1 MKKYFRFSLILLIFF
16 ISGCEINN
24 VDKVTYTLL
33 VDDTLPTEFL
43 IDSDSIDFKSYFSII
58 DSNNITIPVLDSMI
72 SSNVDFSKVG
82 KYEVILTYKKIT
94 KSLEIKVIAT
104 DPKDPTEPPKELIN
118 ASNLFFSEY
127 GEGTSNNKYIEIFNG
142 TGSRVLLSS
151 YTIKLFTNGSTTPQ
165 FTMNLDGILK
175 DGKTYVIYNS
185 YSVGLI
191 KDLGDIANSVCQ
203 FNGNDV
209 IALYHDDILI
219 DVIGD
224 LWNNVSVG
232 WDIGSIKEATK
243 DHTLIRKPDVSS
255 PNSIWMP
262 DEWLVFDCD
271 YFNDIKVHKM
281 NDYQPIVDED
291 EDTPIVIPNERIPDI
306 YISEY
311 FEGGTGYENSKYI
324 ELYNGLSY
332 DVGLDNYSLALYT
345 NGSKKPSY
353 IQNLSGVLKPGS
365 VYIIYAPYS
374 NLEIKNKGH
383 LSSEVC
389 YFNGKS
395 AIALLK
401 NDQVIDVI
409 GIIGHYPDKGWELD
423 DGSTTMNNTLI
434 RKETITSPTNIWDL
448 TEWYICYE
456 NYLYGLGNHFTSYE
470 QDEVIDDFDVLFT
483 LIKNLS
489 LDDKGS
495 ATSPNKIKV
504 KGTVFLDV
512 KPEVTLVYL
521 TDGLYIIKLYGTK
534 IHNYTIPNRVYEIE
548 CYYRAHIYQ
557 PTLEVENP
565 ASDILAVNNE
575 EAVTSI
581 PYKEVEFV
589 EITQLK
595 RENFVKNI
603 EDGYLSSVLK
613 LTGYLHLD
621 THNSS
626 KFDYALTN
634 TENYTKNTTG
644 YINDGIYFK
653 NDYEDCALY
662 LSDYEVIKDAS
673 DNEKISVFGI
683 IYEWNTNRKDWMI
696 YVIEKMSF
704 L

>member
-306 YISEY
+306 YIY
-311 FEGGTGYENSKYI
+311 
-324 ELYNGLSY
+324 
-332 DVGLDNYSLALYT
+332 
-345 NGSKKPSY
+345 
-353 IQNLSGVLKPGS
+353 QN
-365 VYIIYAPYS
+365 
-374 NLEIKNKGH
+374 
-383 LSSEVC
+383 
-389 YFNGKS
+389 
-395 AIALLK
+395 
-401 NDQVIDVI
+401 
-409 GIIGHYPDKGWELD
+409 
-423 DGSTTMNNTLI
+423 
-434 RKETITSPTNIWDL
+434 
-448 TEWYICYE
+448 
-456 NYLYGLGNHFTSYE
+456 
-470 QDEVIDDFDVLFT
+470 
-483 LIKNLS
+483 
-489 LDDKGS
+489 
-495 ATSPNKIKV
+495 
-504 KGTVFLDV
+504 
-512 KPEVTLVYL
+512 
-521 TDGLYIIKLYGTK
+521 
-534 IHNYTIPNRVYEIE
+534 
-548 CYYRAHIYQ
+548 
-557 PTLEVENP
+557 
-565 ASDILAVNNE
+565 IL
-575 EAVTSI
+575 
-581 PYKEVEFV
+581 KEVLAMKTLNISNF
-589 EITQLK
+589 IT
-595 RENFVKNI
+595 
-603 EDGYLSSVLK
+603 
-613 LTGYLHLD
+613 
-621 THNSS
+621 
-626 KFDYALTN
+626 A
-634 TENYTKNTTG
+634 
-644 YINDGIYFK
+644 
-653 NDYEDCALY
+653 
-662 LSDYEVIKDAS
+662 
-673 DNEKISVFGI
+673 
-683 IYEWNTNRKDWMI
+683 
-696 YVIEKMSF
+696 
-704 L
+704 